1 MGERRARADQS
12 GDGTLKNDRPGS
24 ADELRPDLRIGVRWT
39 GGVGFDAG
47 PAGRPPLHIDGDS
60 NGAPSPPET
69 LLCAL
74 ATCAAVD
81 VVLILHQRRT
91 PVTSLEMDV
100 IAERKEG
107 TPRRFVRAHLGYRIT
122 GAGIERVHAESAIE
136 KAVTKYC
143 TVRDTLDP
151 DMPVTW
157 SLELSAT

>member
-1 MGERRARADQS
+1 V
-12 GDGTLKNDRPGS
+12 KHDRPGS
-24 ADELRPDLRIGVRWT
+24 ASELRADLKIGVRWT
-39 GGVGFDAG
+39 GGVQFEAG
-47 PAGRPPLHIDGDS
+47 AAGRPLLHVDGDS
-60 NGAPSPPET
+60 KTGQSPPET

-81 VVLILHQRRT
+81 VVLILQKRRT
-91 PVTSLEMDV
+91 PVASMELDV
-100 IAERKEG
+100 IAERKDSS
-107 TPRRFVRAHLGYRIT
+107 PRRLVKAHLGYRIT
-122 GAGIERVHAESAIE
+122 GKGITRVHAESAIE